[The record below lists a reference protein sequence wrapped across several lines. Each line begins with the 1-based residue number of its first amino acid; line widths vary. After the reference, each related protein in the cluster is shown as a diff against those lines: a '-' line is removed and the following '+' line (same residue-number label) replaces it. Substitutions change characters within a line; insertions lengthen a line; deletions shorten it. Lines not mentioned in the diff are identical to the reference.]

1 MYLENF
7 ILNDTI
13 NNNLTVR
20 SSSKEEWKTRKT
32 SEVTKLHESVTNN
45 YLNPLKSKDFNK
57 QPTLM

>member
-20 SSSKEEWKTRKT
+20 SSSKEGWKTRKT
-32 SEVTKLHESVTNN
+32 SEVKEVAKATNN
-45 YLNPLKSKDFNK
+45 YLNPLEWKHFDKN
-57 QPTLM
+57 QPLT